1 MKNIDLKE
9 DVCQIR
15 EQYCHLVEKVD
26 LMNSDLDKVH
36 REYRKTKIH
45 RYNILTYWLFVT
57 IEIGTVIL
65 GLRFMY
71 QEGYP
76 FWVGLSLI
84 YMLALVGWTSAK
96 KLSHYRQ
103 YFRMTDFNL
112 KVYWEDEDKK
122 LRRSYTAKSA
132 MRTTLILSPV
142 LIHGGFVAS
151 YLNSIGEINTITG
164 NWKVEL
170 LVLMVLLMIA
180 AFVFGKLYMRSMLNI
195 FSEE

>member
-45 RYNILTYWLFVT
+45 RYNILTYWLFVA

-96 KLSHYRQ
+96 KRSHYRQ

-112 KVYWEDEDKK
+112 KVYWDDEDKK

>member
-1 MKNIDLKE
+1 
-9 DVCQIR
+9 
-15 EQYCHLVEKVD
+15 
-26 LMNSDLDKVH
+26 
-36 REYRKTKIH
+36 
-45 RYNILTYWLFVT
+45 
-57 IEIGTVIL
+57 
-65 GLRFMY
+65 
-71 QEGYP
+71 
-76 FWVGLSLI
+76 
-84 YMLALVGWTSAK
+84 
-96 KLSHYRQ
+96 
-103 YFRMTDFNL
+103 MTDFNL

-132 MRTTLILSPV
+132 MRTTFILSPV

>member
-45 RYNILTYWLFVT
+45 RYNILTYWLFVA

-84 YMLALVGWTSAK
+84 YMLALVGWKSAK
-96 KLSHYRQ
+96 RLSHHRQ

-112 KVYWEDEDKK
+112 KVYWDDEDKK

-180 AFVFGKLYMRSMLNI
+180 AFIFGKLYMRSMLNI

>member
-45 RYNILTYWLFVT
+45 RYNILTYWLFVA
-57 IEIGTVIL
+57 IEIVTVIL

-84 YMLALVGWTSAK
+84 YMSVLVGWTSVK

-103 YFRMTDFNL
+103 YFRMNDFNL
-112 KVYWEDEDKK
+112 KVYWDDEDKK

-132 MRTTLILSPV
+132 MRTTLILLPV

-180 AFVFGKLYMRSMLNI
+180 AFVFGKLYMRSMLNR

>member
-96 KLSHYRQ
+96 KLSHYRR

>member
-45 RYNILTYWLFVT
+45 RYNILTYWLFVA
-57 IEIGTVIL
+57 IEIVTVIL

-84 YMLALVGWTSAK
+84 YMSVLVGWTSVK

-103 YFRMTDFNL
+103 YFRMNDFNL
-112 KVYWEDEDKK
+112 KVYWDDEDKK

-132 MRTTLILSPV
+132 MRTTLILLPV

-180 AFVFGKLYMRSMLNI
+180 VFVFGKLYMRSMLNR